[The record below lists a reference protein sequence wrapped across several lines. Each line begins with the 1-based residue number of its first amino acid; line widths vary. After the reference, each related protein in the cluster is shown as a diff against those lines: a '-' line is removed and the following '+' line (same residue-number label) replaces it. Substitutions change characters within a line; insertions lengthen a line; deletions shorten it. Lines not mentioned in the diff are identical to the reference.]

1 MATIKDVAREAK
13 VSVATVSRVLNKHEN
28 ISLKTKIT
36 VKKAIDKLNYE
47 PNMLGRNLRRSKS
60 GMILALMPSI
70 SNPFYAQIVE
80 GIEDIATR
88 NNYTVLICGTDSNV
102 DKENLYFN
110 LLKQKLIDGVIMM
123 NTLQEPEVINA
134 LAKKYPIIQCSE
146 YSEEVDI
153 PFISI
158 DNKKASY
165 DAIKFLVKLGHKD
178 IALINSDEGFLY
190 ARRRKEGYMEALKE
204 SGIAI
209 REEFVEQVGLGF
221 DNGRRM
227 VKRLLKLKKPP
238 TAIFAVSDILAIG
251 AIKEIH
257 ESKLRVPEDIAV
269 IGFDNVDFA
278 SISTP
283 SLTTIA
289 QPMYQIGCEATKML
303 LRRINDID
311 APIDNIILDYNLI
324 IREST

>member
-28 ISLKTKIT
+28 ISLRTKIT
-36 VKKAIDKLNYE
+36 VEKAIDKLNYE

-123 NTLQEPEVINA
+123 NTLQEPQIMNS
-134 LAKKYPIIQCSE
+134 LAQKYPIIQCSE

-165 DAIKFLVKLGHKD
+165 DAIKFLIKLGHKD
-178 IALINSDEGFLY
+178 IALINSDECFLY

-204 SGIAI
+204 SGIEI
-209 REEFVEQVGLGF
+209 RGEFMEQVGLGF

-303 LRRINDID
+303 LKRISDID

>member
-1 MATIKDVAREAK
+1 MATIKDVAREAR
-13 VSVATVSRVLNKHEN
+13 VSVATVSRVLNKHDN
-28 ISLKTKIT
+28 ISLKTKL
-36 VKKAIDKLNYE
+36 VVENAIEKLNYE

-70 SNPFYAQIVE
+70 SNPFYSQIVE
-80 GIEDIATR
+80 GIEDIATK
-88 NNYTVLICGTDSNV
+88 NNYTVLISGTDSNM

-110 LLKQKLIDGVIMM
+110 LLKQKLIDGVILM
-123 NTLQEPEVINA
+123 NTLQEPEFINT
-134 LAKKYPIIQCSE
+134 LAKKYAIIQCSE

-165 DAIKFLVKLGHKD
+165 DAIKFLIKLGHKD
-178 IALINSDEGFLY
+178 IALINSDEEFLY
-190 ARRRKEGYMEALKE
+190 ARRRKEGYIEALKE
-204 SGIAI
+204 SGISI
-209 REEFVEQVGLGF
+209 REEFMGQVGLGF

-227 VKRLLKLKKPP
+227 VKRLLKLEKPP

-257 ESKLRVPEDIAV
+257 EAKLRVPEDIAV
-269 IGFDNVDFA
+269 IGFDNIEFA
-278 SISTP
+278 NMSTP

-303 LRRINDID
+303 LKR
-311 APIDNIILDYNLI
+311 IDNIDTKIDNLILDYNLI